1 MQWQIVWVRKNN
13 NNYEVSIV
21 SICWDSQNAFSDD
34 FIHEKKINKFLN
46 FLGEVQKK
54 KNIMQK
60 KKSFSINIS
69 YLKFKS
75 RYTFLLV

>member
-1 MQWQIVWVRKNN
+1 MQWQIVWVRKNNN

-46 FLGEVQKK
+46 FWGGSTKEKKYYAKK
-54 KNIMQK
+54 KI
-60 KKSFSINIS
+60 F
-69 YLKFKS
+69 
-75 RYTFLLV
+75 

>member
-34 FIHEKKINKFLN
+34 FIHEKKINKSLN

-54 KNIMQK
+54 KNILQK
-60 KKSFSINIS
+60 KNLSA
-69 YLKFKS
+69 
-75 RYTFLLV
+75 

>member
-34 FIHEKKINKFLN
+34 FIHKKKINKFLN
-46 FLGEVQKK
+46 FWGEVQKK

-60 KKSFSINIS
+60 KIF
-69 YLKFKS
+69 
-75 RYTFLLV
+75 

>member
-34 FIHEKKINKFLN
+34 FIQEKKINKFLN
-46 FLGEVQKK
+46 FLGGSTKEKKILCK
-54 KNIMQK
+54 KN
-60 KKSFSINIS
+60 
-69 YLKFKS
+69 
-75 RYTFLLV
+75 LLA